1 MKSALLWVVTV
12 SQTTNDYEFNLIFT
26 NKDDAVNEYQIRC
39 PEEIT
44 INATLNKV
52 TIQGETTRELAS
64 ACVKYGAYLCCC
76 NNVDGPGNEPV
87 KTDTVETY
95 SSLTENTIATEVEC
109 V

>member
-12 SQTTNDYEFNLIFT
+12 SQTTNDYESNLIFT

-39 PEEIT
+39 LEEIT

-52 TIQGETTRELAS
+52 TIQGETSRELAS
-64 ACVKYGAYLCCC
+64 ACVKYGVYLCCC

-95 SSLTENTIATEVEC
+95 LRRTEDSIATQPEYV
-109 V
+109 